1 MPSNAAATLHSDHVI
16 IGGGAGGLLLAA
28 RLGRKLGPDRV
39 LLIDRAVTHI
49 WKPSLHEI
57 VAGTRDS
64 HQDALPY
71 PVLARRNGFRFALG
85 ELAALDPGDHRLT
98 LAPVLDAKGESI
110 APERSVTYGRL
121 VLATG
126 AGTNLFGTDGADA
139 HTFRIE
145 DADDARRLNRRLTDA
160 FLGAAFSEERVLRI
174 SIIGAGPTGV
184 QLAAELDAAHADVI
198 ASLAADQHFKLEISL
213 LEMAPSILGG
223 QPEAVTRRA
232 RAALDRL
239 GVRLM
244 TGAEVIR
251 VRAGIV
257 ETADGAVPADIVIW
271 TAGARADKINPS
283 LGLKTGKL
291 NQIVVNERLETS
303 ATDVWALGDCAEAPG
318 PGERPLPP
326 RAQVAAQQA
335 RYLARVLMAREA
347 GQTAPEPFVFR
358 ERGSLISLGR
368 EEAVGAVQ
376 TGRKGGRL
384 FIEGMIADWLQMSLL
399 LDHHRAILGVRRT
412 VLLALARMLQ
422 AGGTGRTRLH

>member
-1 MPSNAAATLHSDHVI
+1 MPPNTAHALRSDHVI
-16 IGGGAGGLLLAA
+16 VGGGAGGLLLAA
-28 RLGRKLGPDRV
+28 RLGRRLGPDRV

-85 ELAALDPGDHRLT
+85 ELAALHAEDHRLT
-98 LAPVLDAKGESI
+98 LAPVLDAKGEAI
-110 APERSVTYGRL
+110 APERTVTYSRL
-121 VLATG
+121 VLAIG
-126 AGTNLFGTDGADA
+126 AGTNLFGTEGADV

-145 DADDARRLNRRLTDA
+145 TADDARRLNRRLTDA
-160 FLGAAFSEERVLRI
+160 FLGAAFSEEQVLRI

-223 QPEAVTRRA
+223 QPEGVTRRA
-232 RAALDRL
+232 RQALDRL
-239 GVRLM
+239 GVHLV
-244 TGAEVIR
+244 TSAEVTR

-257 ETADGAVPADIVIW
+257 ETANGKVPADIVIW
-271 TAGARADKINPS
+271 TAGAKAAGINTS

-291 NQIVVNERLETS
+291 NQIVVNDRLESS
-303 ATDVWALGDCAEAPG
+303 AIDVWALGDCAETPG

-335 RYLARVLMAREA
+335 KYLAHVLMDREA

-358 ERGSLISLGR
+358 ERGSLVSLGR

-376 TGRKGGRL
+376 TGPRGARL
-384 FIEGMIADWLQMSLL
+384 FIEGMVADWLQMSLL
-399 LDHHRAILGVRRT
+399 LDHHRAILGLRRT
-412 VLLALARMLQ
+412 IMLALARMMQ
-422 AGGTGRTRLH
+422 AGGVGRTRLH